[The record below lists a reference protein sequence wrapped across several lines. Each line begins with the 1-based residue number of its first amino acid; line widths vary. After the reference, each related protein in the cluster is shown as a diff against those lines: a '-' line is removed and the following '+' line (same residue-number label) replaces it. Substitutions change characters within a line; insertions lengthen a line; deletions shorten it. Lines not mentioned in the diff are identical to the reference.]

1 MSSPTYGGGVSEPTP
16 SDASGTPVPDEALDP
31 RLAAVEES
39 AAEDA
44 AGIGAAPVPAV
55 GSHPVLRYTLARL
68 AILAVVA
75 GVLYVLGARGLLL
88 LVFAFLISGLIA
100 MVALNRTRE
109 GAAYGITSAIRNA
122 NAKIDAGSR
131 AEDAALDAAAAS
143 PAAADAAPSG
153 ATTQTP
159 KATTTPKPA
168 STPEPTQPIDDWDDP
183 APALTPVDA

>member
-122 NAKIDAGSR
+122 NAKIDAGVPR
-131 AEDAALDAAAAS
+131 RGRRPRRRRREPPPT
-143 PAAADAAPSG
+143 PAPVRRNDADAEG
-153 ATTQTP
+153 D
-159 KATTTPKPA
+159 TTPKPA
-168 STPEPTQPIDDWDDP
+168 SPAEPTQPIDDWDDP
-183 APALTPVDA
+183 APR